1 MWIAPHQILS
11 LLLLGV
17 GQRSSSKRSST
28 KTLSSLSSPRDLPR
42 RRRRRRLTP
51 PLPLLRGATLFR
63 AGGALRRE
71 NTARRRSDDHL
82 AKEKNPKPLLNLGF
96 HSSRDVFRSRD
107 VFARTLIDREMMISP
122 RLANAQ
128 NWRRLAV
135 TAMVAVGASAALFA
149 RIRAEGDRAHE
160 KLLLTTQ
167 KRFPGFEDEEKKRT
181 FLRRGASREE
191 RERRVREDLERK
203 RDGSAKVLD

>member
-1 MWIAPHQILS
+1 M
-11 LLLLGV
+11 
-17 GQRSSSKRSST
+17 T
-28 KTLSSLSSPRDLPR
+28 
-42 RRRRRRLTP
+42 
-51 PLPLLRGATLFR
+51 
-63 AGGALRRE
+63 
-71 NTARRRSDDHL
+71 
-82 AKEKNPKPLLNLGF
+82 
-96 HSSRDVFRSRD
+96 
-107 VFARTLIDREMMISP
+107 ISP

-135 TAMVAVGASAALFA
+135 TVVVAVGASAALFA

>member
-1 MWIAPHQILS
+1 MKDAF
-11 LLLLGV
+11 
-17 GQRSSSKRSST
+17 T
-28 KTLSSLSSPRDLPR
+28 
-42 RRRRRRLTP
+42 
-51 PLPLLRGATLFR
+51 
-63 AGGALRRE
+63 
-71 NTARRRSDDHL
+71 
-82 AKEKNPKPLLNLGF
+82 
-96 HSSRDVFRSRD
+96 
-107 VFARTLIDREMMISP
+107 RTRIDREMISP

-128 NWRRLAV
+128 HWRRLAV

-160 KLLLTTQ
+160 KLLLTTTTQ
-167 KRFPGFEDEEKKRT
+167 KRFGEDEKKRT

>member
-1 MWIAPHQILS
+1 MKFA
-11 LLLLGV
+11 
-17 GQRSSSKRSST
+17 
-28 KTLSSLSSPRDLPR
+28 KTRNQ
-42 RRRRRRLTP
+42 
-51 PLPLLRGATLFR
+51 G
-63 AGGALRRE
+63 
-71 NTARRRSDDHL
+71 
-82 AKEKNPKPLLNLGF
+82 LGF
-96 HSSRDVFRSRD
+96 KIHTQKRTKD
-107 VFARTLIDREMMISP
+107 VFARTLIDREMTISP

-135 TAMVAVGASAALFA
+135 TAVVAVGASAALFA

-167 KRFPGFEDEEKKRT
+167 KRFPGFDDEEKKRT

>member
-1 MWIAPHQILS
+1 M
-11 LLLLGV
+11 
-17 GQRSSSKRSST
+17 T
-28 KTLSSLSSPRDLPR
+28 
-42 RRRRRRLTP
+42 
-51 PLPLLRGATLFR
+51 
-63 AGGALRRE
+63 
-71 NTARRRSDDHL
+71 
-82 AKEKNPKPLLNLGF
+82 
-96 HSSRDVFRSRD
+96 
-107 VFARTLIDREMMISP
+107 ISP

-135 TAMVAVGASAALFA
+135 TAVVAVGASAALFA

-160 KLLLTTQ
+160 KLLLTTTTQ
-167 KRFPGFEDEEKKRT
+167 KRFGEDERT

>member
-1 MWIAPHQILS
+1 M
-11 LLLLGV
+11 
-17 GQRSSSKRSST
+17 T
-28 KTLSSLSSPRDLPR
+28 
-42 RRRRRRLTP
+42 
-51 PLPLLRGATLFR
+51 
-63 AGGALRRE
+63 
-71 NTARRRSDDHL
+71 
-82 AKEKNPKPLLNLGF
+82 
-96 HSSRDVFRSRD
+96 
-107 VFARTLIDREMMISP
+107 ISP

-135 TAMVAVGASAALFA
+135 TAVVAVGASAALFA

-167 KRFPGFEDEEKKRT
+167 KRFPGEDEEKKRT

-203 RDGSAKVLD
+203 RDGSAKVLDE

>member
-1 MWIAPHQILS
+1 M
-11 LLLLGV
+11 
-17 GQRSSSKRSST
+17 
-28 KTLSSLSSPRDLPR
+28 
-42 RRRRRRLTP
+42 
-51 PLPLLRGATLFR
+51 
-63 AGGALRRE
+63 
-71 NTARRRSDDHL
+71 
-82 AKEKNPKPLLNLGF
+82 
-96 HSSRDVFRSRD
+96 
-107 VFARTLIDREMMISP
+107 FARTLIDREMISP

-128 NWRRLAV
+128 HWRRLAV
-135 TAMVAVGASAALFA
+135 TAVVAGGASVALFA

-167 KRFPGFEDEEKKRT
+167 KRFGEDEEKKRT

>member
-1 MWIAPHQILS
+1 VDRPAPILS
-11 LLLLGV
+11 LAGV
-17 GQRSSSKRSST
+17 GQRSSSLEHQNALLFVFSSGSPASSSSFDSSSPSSSSRCDALSRGWCSST
-28 KTLSSLSSPRDLPR
+28 REQ
-42 RRRRRRLTP
+42 
-51 PLPLLRGATLFR
+51 RGGEVTNISRKRKIEAPFQ
-63 AGGALRRE
+63 G
-71 NTARRRSDDHL
+71 
-82 AKEKNPKPLLNLGF
+82 LGF
-96 HSSRDVFRSRD
+96 KRHTQKRTKD
-107 VFARTLIDREMMISP
+107 VFARTLIIDREMMISP

-135 TAMVAVGASAALFA
+135 TVVVAVGASAALFA
-149 RIRAEGDRAHE
+149 RIRVEGDRAHE

>member
-1 MWIAPHQILS
+1 
-11 LLLLGV
+11 
-17 GQRSSSKRSST
+17 
-28 KTLSSLSSPRDLPR
+28 
-42 RRRRRRLTP
+42 
-51 PLPLLRGATLFR
+51 
-63 AGGALRRE
+63 
-71 NTARRRSDDHL
+71 
-82 AKEKNPKPLLNLGF
+82 
-96 HSSRDVFRSRD
+96 
-107 VFARTLIDREMMISP
+107 MMISP

-135 TAMVAVGASAALFA
+135 TAVVAVGVSAALFA

-167 KRFPGFEDEEKKRT
+167 KRFPKGFEDEEKKRT